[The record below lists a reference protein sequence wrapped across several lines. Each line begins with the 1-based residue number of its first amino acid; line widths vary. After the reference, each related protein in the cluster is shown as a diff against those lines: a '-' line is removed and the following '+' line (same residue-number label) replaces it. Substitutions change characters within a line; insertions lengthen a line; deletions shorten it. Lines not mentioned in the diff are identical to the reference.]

1 METTFAS
8 VVDSVRDLP
17 LEAKTELKDL
27 LDSYII
33 EERREEILRNGEE
46 GRKEYEEGKLTFS
59 SNVDELM
66 ASLNDD

>member
-17 LEAKTELKDL
+17 LEAKTELKGL
-27 LDSYII
+27 LESYII
-33 EERREEILRNGEE
+33 EERREEILKNGEE
-46 GRKEYEEGKLTFS
+46 GRIEYEEGKLTFS

>member
-17 LEAKTELKDL
+17 LEAKTELKDI

-33 EERREEILRNGEE
+33 EERREEILKNGEE
-46 GRKEYEEGKLTFS
+46 GRIEYEKGKLTFS